1 MTTALIVIDV
11 QDAIL
16 QGLGAPS
23 RQPIINAALD
33 DVIRRL
39 QEVQT
44 SARNAGAPV
53 IVVQH
58 DGEPGHRLALG
69 SEGWRLR
76 DEIKPIRGELLVHK
90 RSCDSFFETDLAEHL
105 KERNVTH
112 LVVGGCMTQYCVDT
126 TCRRAVSSGYDVTLL
141 ADGHMTADSGDLDFS
156 QIIAH
161 HNALLDGFNAG
172 ACAIQVRLSN
182 DVRFR

>member
-16 QGLGAPS
+16 QGSATPG

-33 DVIRRL
+33 EMIRRL
-39 QEVQT
+39 QEVQF
-44 SARNAGAPV
+44 SARQAGAPI

-76 DEIKPIRGELLVHK
+76 DEIKPIRGEILVHK
-90 RSCDSFFETDLAEHL
+90 RSCDSFFETDLAEQL
-105 KERNVTH
+105 EKRKVTR
-112 LVVGGCMTQYCVDT
+112 LVVGGCMTQFCVDT

-141 ADGHMTADSGDLDFS
+141 ADGHMTADLGDLDFS

-161 HNALLDGFNAG
+161 HNGLLNGFNAG

-182 DVRFR
+182 EVRF